1 MLYFDNAATTSIDEE
16 VLNTYTN
23 ALKKYY
29 NNPSATH
36 RFGMEGNNLLLS
48 AKRQIAK
55 YLSFTGCKEDE
66 IILTSGAT
74 ESNNLAIKGY
84 VERYKKRGKH
94 LITTKVEHPSVL
106 NVYKN
111 FEQSGYDVTYL
122 DVTPSG
128 IDENALKSA
137 LRDDT
142 ILVSIMA
149 VNNEVGA
156 IYDINKL
163 AKIVKENSK
172 AAFFTDATQAL
183 YKVSIDYRNCDLIS
197 FSAHKLHGLKGSGL
211 LIKKNN
217 IDLVPLLYGGGQ
229 ENGYRSGTTNLPTA
243 IALATTFRRA
253 NQTYE
258 QRVKNATALSS
269 YLIEE
274 LEKIPEISILPI
286 KDKSPFILNFV
297 MKEHKAS
304 VIAEALSRKDIMVS
318 TKSACSSKKVGGSYV
333 LKAYGY
339 DDYLSGNGIR
349 LSFSGDESLEDG
361 KTFMLAL
368 NELLSSIRKD
378 QQ

>member
-84 VERYKKRGKH
+84 VERYKKRRKH

-217 IDLVPLLYGGGQ
+217 IDLVPLLDGGGQ

>member
-55 YLSFTGCKEDE
+55 YLSFTSCKEDE

-111 FEQSGYDVTYL
+111 FEQSDYDVTYL

-217 IDLVPLLYGGGQ
+217 IDLVPLLDGGGQ

-258 QRVKNATALSS
+258 QRVKNATALNS

-361 KTFMLAL
+361 KIFMLAL

>member
-217 IDLVPLLYGGGQ
+217 IDLVPLLDGGGQ

-258 QRVKNATALSS
+258 QLVKNATALSS

>member
-217 IDLVPLLYGGGQ
+217 IDLVPLLDGGGQ

-258 QRVKNATALSS
+258 QRVKNATALNS

-349 LSFSGDESLEDG
+349 LSFSGDESLKDG
-361 KTFMLAL
+361 KIFMLAL

>member
-217 IDLVPLLYGGGQ
+217 IDLVPLLDGGGQ

-274 LEKIPEISILPI
+274 LEKIPEISILSI

>member
-274 LEKIPEISILPI
+274 LEKIPEISILPV

>member
-36 RFGMEGNNLLLS
+36 RFGIEGNNLLLS

-217 IDLVPLLYGGGQ
+217 IDLVPLLDGGGQ

-253 NQTYE
+253 NLTYE

-349 LSFSGDESLEDG
+349 LSFSGDESLKDG
-361 KTFMLAL
+361 KIFMLAL

>member
-16 VLNTYTN
+16 VLNTYIN

-217 IDLVPLLYGGGQ
+217 IDLVPLLDGGGQ

-243 IALATTFRRA
+243 IALATTFRRD

-258 QRVKNATALSS
+258 QRVKNATALNS

-361 KTFMLAL
+361 KIFMLAL

>member
-217 IDLVPLLYGGGQ
+217 IDLVPLLDGGGQ

-258 QRVKNATALSS
+258 QRVKNATALNS

-274 LEKIPEISILPI
+274 LKKIPEISILPI

-349 LSFSGDESLEDG
+349 LSFSGDESLKDG
-361 KTFMLAL
+361 KIFMLAL

>member
-274 LEKIPEISILPI
+274 LEKIPKISILPV